1 MQSEI
6 WRDFQKEVGN
16 FTDKVKRRNFFAG
29 VIGYKLP
36 PVGNYLYVPRGPL
49 MSDECAGSVVKRG
62 MRELIFLAQ
71 KRKSGWIRIEPTNEK
86 KLKIIKKNI
95 DFQTVKAPHDMQ
107 PRQIFVL
114 DISKEE
120 DVLQREMKA
129 KTRYNIRLAEKKG
142 VVCRS
147 YDSGSK
153 NFQEKM
159 DKFLDLV
166 EMTAKRKGVKFHRRQ
181 YYKQMAK
188 MVPQENF
195 KLYSAEYRGEV
206 LTSNLIIF
214 YGKVAT
220 YLHGAS
226 ADKYKN
232 VMAPFLLQWKII
244 GDAKK
249 MGFSH
254 YDLGGVKVVKTKSG
268 KYEIA
273 SGNWQ
278 GISRFKLGFSQ
289 TAVPI
294 EFPGSYDIIL
304 NKRKYLMY
312 RLLQKF
318 RKISKI

>member
-6 WRDFQKEVGN
+6 WRNFQKEVGN
-16 FTDKVKRRNFFAG
+16 FTDKVEEQNFFAG

-49 MSDECAGSVVKRG
+49 IGDKDEEKVIKEG
-62 MRELIFLAQ
+62 MKKLISLAQ
-71 KRKSGWIRIEPTNEK
+71 KRKSGWIRIEPTDEK
-86 KLKIIKKNI
+86 KMKIIKKNI

-120 DVLQREMKA
+120 DILQREMKA
-129 KTRYNIRLAEKKG
+129 KTRYNIRLAERKG

-147 YDSGSK
+147 YDSGSG

-181 YYKQMAK
+181 YYRQMMK
-188 MVPQENF
+188 SIPKENL
-195 KLYSAEYRGEV
+195 KLYLAEYRGKV

-214 YGKVAT
+214 YGEVAT

-226 ADKYKN
+226 ADEYKN

-249 MGFSH
+249 RGFSR

-289 TAVPI
+289 TTVPI
-294 EFPGSYDIIL
+294 EFPGSYDVIL

-318 RKISKI
+318 RKITKI